1 MASPGGHPPFT
12 TELQDDLRKAFLCEH
27 WHEIGYKTCQLFEF
41 YPLDRDDSVYNT
53 EPAILGAVAVRYLD
67 G

>member
-12 TELQDDLRKAFLCEH
+12 TEPQDDLRKAFLRED
-27 WHEIGYKTCQLFEF
+27 WHEIGYKTGQPFEF
-41 YPLDRDDSVYNT
+41 YPLDCDDFVYNT
-53 EPAILGAVAVRYLD
+53 EPAIHGAVAVRYLD